1 MKRFDK
7 YVVPQDT
14 NFVPQYT
21 FNSKDK
27 KLIENAL
34 EIIQMRKK
42 NKNLEGKNETIVD
55 ILEQKKE
62 MFLVTMTHEI
72 IEKEITNLKEQA
84 QDRDGALKE
93 SN

>member
-1 MKRFDK
+1 M
-7 YVVPQDT
+7 PQDN

-42 NKNLEGKNETIVD
+42 NKDLAGKN
-55 ILEQKKE
+55 
-62 MFLVTMTHEI
+62 
-72 IEKEITNLKEQA
+72 
-84 QDRDGALKE
+84 
-93 SN
+93 